1 MQELSID
8 SVNQFFA
15 DREVLSSVYLNCKIG
30 EVVGLLGRNGSGKST
45 LLQII
50 FGSIKANFKH
60 LNINNKVYQKGY
72 QSKNLSYLPQDN
84 FIPDRITV
92 LQAVDTFCRKQ
103 KAELK
108 QIDFVTNHL
117 SAKFYN
123 LSGGERR
130 FMECL
135 LMIYSDTE
143 FILLD
148 EPFSQLSP
156 LWIEEL
162 KKHINKAKAKKGF
175 IITDHYYQSI
185 LDISDRVV
193 LLHNKCN
200 YTINNAD
207 DLVTHGYLS
216 GFTA

>member
-8 SVNQFFA
+8 SVNQFFS

-30 EVVGLLGRNGSGKST
+30 EAVGLLGRNGSGKST

-50 FGSIKANFKH
+50 FGSVKANFKH
-60 LNINNKVYQKGY
+60 LSINNKVYQKGY

-84 FIPDRITV
+84 FIPDQITV
-92 LQAVDTFCRKQ
+92 LQAVDTFCKKQ

-143 FILLD
+143 YILLD

-207 DLVTHGYLS
+207 DLITHGYLS

>member
-1 MQELSID
+1 MQELSIA

-193 LLHNKCN
+193 LLHKKCN

>member
-50 FGSIKANFKH
+50 FGSVKANFKH

-117 SAKFYN
+117 SVKFYN

-162 KKHINKAKAKKGF
+162 KEHINKAKAKKGF